1 MASIMTIDESNGSKM
16 NIIVNDK
23 DRGKAFQIS
32 YLESLL
38 SIRVITIFMLR
49 LKSSRASPAPTS
61 TAMPAIRRRAAGV
74 LDALEPPPQSV

>member
-23 DRGKAFQIS
+23 DRWKAFQIS

-38 SIRVITIFMLR
+38 SIRLITIFIFKAGKLAGIAR
-49 LKSSRASPAPTS
+49 SNGYRNPCGAGDARDRPPRRGRA
-61 TAMPAIRRRAAGV
+61 
-74 LDALEPPPQSV
+74 